1 MTIKVMVVVVV
12 VVLLLLVLLLVMMM
26 MRRRRRR
33 SVSMVSMRMRIAWY
47 CVSSTT
53 FLLPKLIHSNKHRA
67 PSFGQTS

>member
-26 MRRRRRR
+26 MRRRRR